1 MTISHV
7 YKKVSEAMSLIENL
21 NFYEIES
28 RQVRII
34 KQQKL
39 NKAYRVLDN
48 FRDELIRESI
58 RNKKKTRRVQ
68 MIDKSDLEQMS
79 FLHKEIE
86 DLQERLDKLNK
97 PLKQVIDSVQGSS
110 TGYPYIQHH
119 CIIEGVEYPKHG
131 NLKRKLKKLIKDS
144 KRDLDKRIN
153 NLEYEL
159 KKIED
164 SEVRQIIRL
173 RYEDNLNWIQ
183 IMFKMDY
190 KSEEKARIKLKR
202 FLEK

>member
-1 MTISHV
+1 
-7 YKKVSEAMSLIENL
+7 
-21 NFYEIES
+21 
-28 RQVRII
+28 
-34 KQQKL
+34 
-39 NKAYRVLDN
+39 
-48 FRDELIRESI
+48 
-58 RNKKKTRRVQ
+58 
-68 MIDKSDLEQMS
+68 MIDKTDLEQMS

-110 TGYPYIQHH
+110 TNYPYIKHN
-119 CIIEGVEYPKHG
+119 CVIEGIEYPKQG
-131 NLKRKLKKLIKDS
+131 KQKRKLRKLINEN
-144 KRDLDKRIN
+144 KRELDKRIN

-159 KKIED
+159 KKVED

-190 KSEEKARIKLKR
+190 KSESTARTKLDR
-202 FLEK
+202 FLGKY

>member
-1 MTISHV
+1 
-7 YKKVSEAMSLIENL
+7 
-21 NFYEIES
+21 
-28 RQVRII
+28 
-34 KQQKL
+34 
-39 NKAYRVLDN
+39 
-48 FRDELIRESI
+48 
-58 RNKKKTRRVQ
+58 
-68 MIDKSDLEQMS
+68 MIDKTDLEQMS

-110 TGYPYIQHH
+110 TSYPYIKHN
-119 CIIEGVEYPKHG
+119 CVIEGIEYPKHG
-131 NLKRKLKKLIKDS
+131 KQKRKLRKLINEN
-144 KRDLDKRIN
+144 KRELDKRIN

-190 KSEEKARIKLKR
+190 KSESTAKMKLKR
-202 FLEK
+202 FFKENDKCDECDEEMC

>member
-1 MTISHV
+1 
-7 YKKVSEAMSLIENL
+7 
-21 NFYEIES
+21 
-28 RQVRII
+28 
-34 KQQKL
+34 
-39 NKAYRVLDN
+39 
-48 FRDELIRESI
+48 
-58 RNKKKTRRVQ
+58 
-68 MIDKSDLEQMS
+68 MIDKTDLEQMS

-86 DLQERLDKLNK
+86 DLQERLDKLSK

-110 TGYPYIQHH
+110 TSYPYIKHN
-119 CIIEGVEYPKHG
+119 CVIEGLEYPKQG
-131 NLKRKLKKLIKDS
+131 KQKQKLRRLINESKRK
-144 KRDLDKRIN
+144 LDKRIN

>member
-1 MTISHV
+1 
-7 YKKVSEAMSLIENL
+7 
-21 NFYEIES
+21 
-28 RQVRII
+28 
-34 KQQKL
+34 
-39 NKAYRVLDN
+39 
-48 FRDELIRESI
+48 
-58 RNKKKTRRVQ
+58 
-68 MIDKSDLEQMS
+68 MIDKTDLEQMS

-86 DLQERLDKLNK
+86 DLQERLDKLDK
-97 PLKQVIDSVQGSS
+97 PLKQVISVQGSS
-110 TGYPYIQHH
+110 TSYPYIQHH
-119 CIIEGVEYPKHG
+119 CIIEGVKYPKHG

-190 KSEEKARIKLKR
+190 KSESTARTKLDR
-202 FLEK
+202 FLGKY

>member
-1 MTISHV
+1 
-7 YKKVSEAMSLIENL
+7 
-21 NFYEIES
+21 
-28 RQVRII
+28 
-34 KQQKL
+34 
-39 NKAYRVLDN
+39 
-48 FRDELIRESI
+48 
-58 RNKKKTRRVQ
+58 
-68 MIDKSDLEQMS
+68 MIDKTDLEQMS

-86 DLQERLDKLNK
+86 DLQERLDKSNK

-110 TGYPYIQHH
+110 TSYPYIKHN
-119 CIIEGVEYPKHG
+119 CVIEGIEYPKHG
-131 NLKRKLKKLIKDS
+131 KQKRKLRKLINEN
-144 KRDLDKRIN
+144 KRELDKRIN

-190 KSEEKARIKLKR
+190 KSESTARTKLDR
-202 FLEK
+202 FLGKY

>member
-1 MTISHV
+1 
-7 YKKVSEAMSLIENL
+7 
-21 NFYEIES
+21 
-28 RQVRII
+28 
-34 KQQKL
+34 
-39 NKAYRVLDN
+39 
-48 FRDELIRESI
+48 
-58 RNKKKTRRVQ
+58 
-68 MIDKSDLEQMS
+68 MIDKTDLEQMS
-79 FLHKEIE
+79 SLHKEIE

-110 TGYPYIQHH
+110 TSYPYIKHN
-119 CIIEGVEYPKHG
+119 CVIEGVEYPKQG
-131 NLKRKLKKLIKDS
+131 SQKRKLRKLINEN
-144 KRDLDKRIN
+144 KRELDKRIN

-159 KKIED
+159 KKVKD

>member
-1 MTISHV
+1 M
-7 YKKVSEAMSLIENL
+7 
-21 NFYEIES
+21 
-28 RQVRII
+28 
-34 KQQKL
+34 
-39 NKAYRVLDN
+39 
-48 FRDELIRESI
+48 
-58 RNKKKTRRVQ
+58 
-68 MIDKSDLEQMS
+68 
-79 FLHKEIE
+79 
-86 DLQERLDKLNK
+86 
-97 PLKQVIDSVQGSS
+97 QGSS
-110 TGYPYIQHH
+110 TGYPDIQHH

-159 KKIED
+159 RKIED

>member
-1 MTISHV
+1 
-7 YKKVSEAMSLIENL
+7 
-21 NFYEIES
+21 
-28 RQVRII
+28 
-34 KQQKL
+34 
-39 NKAYRVLDN
+39 
-48 FRDELIRESI
+48 
-58 RNKKKTRRVQ
+58 
-68 MIDKSDLEQMS
+68 MIDKTDLEQMS
-79 FLHKEIE
+79 SLHKEIE

-110 TGYPYIQHH
+110 TSYPYIQHH
-119 CIIEGVEYPKHG
+119 CIIEGIEYPKHG

-164 SEVRQIIRL
+164 SEVRQIMRL

-190 KSEEKARIKLKR
+190 KSESTAKMKLKR
-202 FLEK
+202 FFKENDKCDKCDDKTC

>member
-1 MTISHV
+1 
-7 YKKVSEAMSLIENL
+7 
-21 NFYEIES
+21 
-28 RQVRII
+28 
-34 KQQKL
+34 
-39 NKAYRVLDN
+39 
-48 FRDELIRESI
+48 
-58 RNKKKTRRVQ
+58 
-68 MIDKSDLEQMS
+68 MIDKTDLEQMS
-79 FLHKEIE
+79 SLHKEIE

-110 TGYPYIQHH
+110 TSYPYIKHN
-119 CIIEGVEYPKHG
+119 CVIEGVEYPKQG
-131 NLKRKLKKLIKDS
+131 SQKRKLRKLINEN
-144 KRDLDKRIN
+144 KRELDKRIN

-159 KKIED
+159 KKVKD

-202 FLEK
+202 FLEKWKMYVLYG

>member
-1 MTISHV
+1 
-7 YKKVSEAMSLIENL
+7 
-21 NFYEIES
+21 
-28 RQVRII
+28 
-34 KQQKL
+34 
-39 NKAYRVLDN
+39 
-48 FRDELIRESI
+48 
-58 RNKKKTRRVQ
+58 
-68 MIDKSDLEQMS
+68 MIDKTDLEQMS
-79 FLHKEIE
+79 SLHKEIE

-110 TGYPYIQHH
+110 TSYPYIKHN
-119 CIIEGVEYPKHG
+119 CVIEGIEYPKQG
-131 NLKRKLKKLIKDS
+131 KQKKKLRKLINESKRK
-144 KRDLDKRIN
+144 LDKRIN

>member
-1 MTISHV
+1 
-7 YKKVSEAMSLIENL
+7 
-21 NFYEIES
+21 
-28 RQVRII
+28 
-34 KQQKL
+34 
-39 NKAYRVLDN
+39 
-48 FRDELIRESI
+48 
-58 RNKKKTRRVQ
+58 
-68 MIDKSDLEQMS
+68 MIDKTDLEQMS

-110 TGYPYIQHH
+110 ISYPYIQHH

-190 KSEEKARIKLKR
+190 KSESTAKMKLKR
-202 FLEK
+202 FFEENDKCDKCDDKTC